1 MLSQKT
7 QEATMLSHAISGK
20 FGKNVKI
27 AVSDESK
34 EEFRNLADILISN
47 KGLDNIKTY
56 NKEDNEQRKN
66 GKN

>member
-1 MLSQKT
+1 MVTDFITTYKN
-7 QEATMLSHAISGK
+7 AISGK

-34 EEFRNLADILISN
+34 EEFRNLADILIST